1 MDKRLINFEIDEEL
15 RKRIKK
21 EAYELDLSVSAT
33 LRYIIEKY
41 FNAKEEKDESVRI

>member
-15 RKRIKK
+15 RKKIKK
-21 EAYELDLSVSAT
+21 EAYDLDLSISAV
-33 LRYIIEKY
+33 LRHIIENY